1 MRMLIVTH
9 APLSPEFGA
18 GQMAINLA
26 EAFRNLGEDVTLWSP
41 YPLPEKTKSWQSLQ
55 KMRSKLDEF
64 IQTQKPFDVIDIP
77 AAFITSTVR
86 KYAPIIVARSVQ
98 PDLLYLFSSNEANH
112 PQYKSIFK
120 VILSYF
126 YKVFFALLIVQGWW
140 KANFILCLGS
150 LELAWMQKWFPWWKG
165 KLSYY
170 VNALSNSDKEA
181 LASVRKHRQK
191 PLEDKLQFL
200 WIGRWVSHKGP
211 DILLN
216 FIEEWLAKRPQ
227 DIFTIAGSGAEVEKD
242 LPLELLRAGQ
252 IKIVP
257 YFERNQLFSLLADHD
272 IGLFTSKVEGWG
284 LVLNE
289 MLESGMPVLATNAG
303 GVPDLQRYCRPIK
316 PFSSFLLPIPKSFLM
331 IFLKQEEYYGIFCWN
346 KIAETYKNTLLKS
359 EKTNKM
365 KKIVLQDNWPD
376 SWKYSY
382 GYDLLEIYGEMSN
395 RGYAYAYANRRQQTL
410 ELIQKVAKPGSK
422 VLDVAA
428 AQGNFSLALAELGYE
443 VTWNDLREEL
453 VDYVKLKKEK
463 GIINYAPGNILTLNF
478 DSFFDV
484 ILIAEVIE
492 HVAHPDEFLKKIS
505 QMVKPG
511 GYIVMSTPNGKY
523 FRNHLP
529 KFSEF
534 AEPSQFEE
542 IEFQPDADGHIF
554 LLHPDEVHLLAKNA
568 DLLLIE
574 MQLLT
579 NPLTAGYFKLGRLL
593 KVLPP
598 VFINSLEEVYQK
610 LPTFLVEKLSTCL
623 IALLARP
630 AESSK
635 GALQ

>member
-41 YPLPEKTKSWQSLQ
+41 HPLPETTKWWQSMQ

-64 IQTQKPFDVIDIP
+64 IQTQQRFDVIDCP
-77 AAFITSTVR
+77 ATFITSKVR
-86 KYAPIIVARSVQ
+86 KSAAIVVARSVQ
-98 PDLLYLFSSNEANH
+98 PDLLYLFSSLNPLERNSFPEIIKAGFDYV
-112 PQYKSIFK
+112 YKIF
-120 VILSYF
+120 I
-126 YKVFFALLIVQGWW
+126 ALLIVQGWW

-170 VNALSNSDKEA
+170 VNALSNIDKET
-181 LASVRKHRQK
+181 LASLRKHRQK
-191 PLEDKLQFL
+191 PLEDKLRFL
-200 WIGRWVSHKGP
+200 WIGRWVSHKGT
-211 DILLN
+211 DILLK
-216 FIEEWLAKRPQ
+216 FIEEWLEKRPQ
-227 DIFTIAGSGAEVEKD
+227 DTFTIAGCGAEVQKH
-242 LPLELLRAGQ
+242 LPLELLRAEQ
-252 IKIVP
+252 VKIVP
-257 YFERNQLFSLLADHD
+257 YFERNQLFSLLAGHD
-272 IGLFTSKVEGWG
+272 VGLFTSKVEGWG

-303 GVPDLQRYCRPIK
+303 GVPDFQPYCKPIK
-316 PFSSFLLPIPKSFLM
+316 PISFLLAIPKNFLM
-331 IFLKQEEYYGIFCWN
+331 IFLEKKESHGIFCWN
-346 KIAETYKNTLLKS
+346 KIAETYKNTLLK
-359 EKTNKM
+359 KVKANKM
-365 KKIVLQDNWPD
+365 KKIVWQDNWPD

-410 ELIQKVAKPGSK
+410 ELIQKVAQPGSK

-428 AQGNFSLALAELGYE
+428 GQGNFSLALAELGYE

-453 VDYVKLKKEK
+453 ADYVKLKQEK
-463 GIINYAPGNILTLNF
+463 GNINYVPGNILTLNF
-478 DSFFDV
+478 DSCFDV

-492 HVAHPDEFLKKIS
+492 HVAHPDEFLKKIA

-511 GYIVMSTPNGKY
+511 GHIVMSTPNGGY

-534 AEPSQFEE
+534 ANPSQFEE
-542 IEFQPDADGHIF
+542 IQFQPDADGHIF
-554 LLHPDEVHLLAKNA
+554 LLHPDEVKVLAKNA
-568 DLLLIE
+568 DLLLME

-579 NPLTAGYFKLGRLL
+579 NPLTAGYVKLGSLL

-598 VFINSLEEVYQK
+598 FYVNTLEQVYQK
-610 LPTFLVEKLSTCL
+610 LPAFLGKKLSTCL
-623 IALLARP
+623 IALFARP
-630 AESSK
+630 AKNSN
-635 GALQ
+635 GGLQ